1 MRANA
6 RVRQM
11 GWCRRILVNYLMFTL
26 ACPFGFAI
34 ASEQDG
40 TSSAPLT
47 SVAIDVRLHEDG
59 TVRGQLLSAAGVPVG
74 GVEVELHS
82 TNRDKSLRV
91 RSDEAGRFVLPWA
104 QPGAALVVA
113 ENGSCPLRIW
123 DRASAPPSA
132 RESLLLITGAED
144 VVRGQR
150 PIGTLFGCQPL
161 MLGVLI
167 AAAVAIPLAIHD
179 SGDRPA
185 ASN

>member
-1 MRANA
+1 
-6 RVRQM
+6 M
-11 GWCRRILVNYLMFTL
+11 GWSRRILVSYLLITL
-26 ACPFGFAI
+26 VCPLRVAI
-34 ASEQDG
+34 AGEQAAV
-40 TSSAPLT
+40 SSTPSNSL
-47 SVAIDVRLHEDG
+47 AIDVQLHEDG
-59 TVRGQLLSAAGVPVG
+59 SIRGQLFSAAGIPVG
-74 GVEVELHS
+74 GVEVQLHS
-82 TNRDKSLRV
+82 LNRNESLSV
-91 RSDEAGRFVLPWA
+91 RTDEAGRFALVWGRT
-104 QPGAALVVA
+104 GAALVVA

-123 DRASAPPSA
+123 DRSTAPPAA
-132 RESLLLITGAED
+132 RESLLLISGSEE